1 MAPPRSR
8 FVGILTWARA
18 EIGALAVVLIAALAL
33 LGFGIL
39 AATVTG
45 GGAGGFDK
53 AVLLAL
59 RSTDDLSDPIGPRWL
74 ERAVGDVTSLGS
86 FAVLGLI
93 TIGAAGYLVADGK
106 RHAAIFVLVAIG
118 GGTALSSAM
127 KLLFERPRP
136 DVVAHLVPVQT
147 LSFPSGHA
155 MLSAVTFLTLGA
167 ILMRV
172 QPRRRMKAYILAAA
186 ITLTLLVGLS
196 RIYLGVHWPTDVLAG
211 WCLGAAWA
219 MACWLVAAWLQARQ
233 QVERDAG

>member
-1 MAPPRSR
+1 MAPPHSR

-39 AATVTG
+39 AATVTDG
-45 GGAGGFDK
+45 GTAGFDK

-59 RSTDDLSDPIGPRWL
+59 RSGDNLWDPIGPRWL

-106 RHAAIFVLVAIG
+106 RHAAIFVLVATG
-118 GGTALSSAM
+118 GGTALSSVM

-211 WCLGAAWA
+211 WCLGSAWA
-219 MACWLVAAWLQARQ
+219 LVCWLVAAWLQARQ
-233 QVERDAG
+233 QVERDTG